1 MSAYRLLQISDSAFP
16 RGAFAHSCGL
26 ETYVAEGAIAKAS
39 ELEEFI
45 ASVLRHGAATLDG
58 VYLREA
64 YLAKEVDDLPR
75 VMALD
80 AAYDAARPVKS
91 LRDASRSVGR
101 QFLRTARGF
110 IEDPFLDEL
119 EEEARRERTSGH
131 YPVALGCVAESLSLA
146 CEEGLESLCYGVV
159 SGLVSAAVRLVPLGQ
174 TEGQRVISN
183 LEDTVREA
191 VETAMALSL
200 EDAHS
205 WGPGH
210 EIRAMTHRRLHTR
223 LFVS

>member
-1 MSAYRLLQISDSAFP
+1 MSTYRLLQISDSAFP
-16 RGAFAHSCGL
+16 RGAFAHSYGL
-26 ETYVAEGAIAKAS
+26 ETYVAEGRIASAG

-45 ASVLRHGAATLDG
+45 ASVLRHGVATLDG
-58 VYLREA
+58 VYLRA
-64 YLAKEVDDLPR
+64 AFLAKGEDDLPK
-75 VMALD
+75 VLTLD

-110 IEDPFLDEL
+110 IKDTLLGEL
-119 EEEARRERTSGH
+119 EEEARLERASGH
-131 YPVALGCVAESLSLA
+131 YPITLGCVAEALGLRFQ
-146 CEEGLESLCYGVV
+146 EGLESLCYGAV
-159 SGLVSAAVRLVPLGQ
+159 SSLVSVAVRLVPLGQ

-183 LEDTVREA
+183 LEGAVREA
-191 VETAMALSL
+191 VETATALSL

>member
-16 RGAFAHSCGL
+16 RGAFAHSYGL
-26 ETYVAEGAIAKAS
+26 ETYVTEGNIASAA

-45 ASVLRHGAATLDG
+45 GSVLRYGVATLDG
-58 VYLREA
+58 VYLRETI
-64 YLAKEVDDLPR
+64 LAKKEGDLPKII
-75 VMALD
+75 ALD

-110 IEDPFLDEL
+110 IEDTLLDEL

-131 YPVALGCVAESLSLA
+131 YPVALACVAESLGLA

-174 TEGQRVISN
+174 TEGQQVISD
-183 LEDTVREA
+183 LEGAVRET
-191 VETAMALSL
+191 VETATALSL
-200 EDAHS
+200 EDAGS

>member
-1 MSAYRLLQISDSAFP
+1 MSAYQLLQISDSAFP
-16 RGAFAHSCGL
+16 RGAFAHSYGL
-26 ETYVAEGAIAKAS
+26 ETYVAEGRIASAG

-45 ASVLRHGAATLDG
+45 ASVLRHGVATLDG
-58 VYLREA
+58 VYLRA
-64 YLAKEVDDLPR
+64 AFLAKAEGDLSK
-75 VMALD
+75 VLALD

-110 IEDPFLDEL
+110 IKDTLLGEL
-119 EEEARRERTSGH
+119 EEEARLERASGH
-131 YPVALGCVAESLSLA
+131 YPITLGCVAEALGLRFQ
-146 CEEGLESLCYGVV
+146 EGLESLCYGAV

-183 LEDTVREA
+183 LEGAVREA
-191 VETAMALSL
+191 VETATALSL

>member
-1 MSAYRLLQISDSAFP
+1 MNIYRLLQISDSAFP
-16 RGAFAHSCGL
+16 RGAFAHSYGL
-26 ETYVAEGAIAKAS
+26 ETYVTEGRIASAG

-45 ASVLRHGAATLDG
+45 ASVLHHSVATLDG

-64 YLAKEVDDLPR
+64 FLAKGEDDLPK
-75 VMALD
+75 VLTLD
-80 AAYDAARPVKS
+80 AAYDAARLVKS

-101 QFLRTARGF
+101 QFLRSARGF

-119 EEEARRERTSGH
+119 EEEARLERTSGH
-131 YPVALGCVAESLSLA
+131 YPIVLGCVAESLGLG
-146 CEEGLESLCYGVV
+146 CEEMLESLCYGVV

-183 LEDTVREA
+183 AEDMVREA
-191 VETAMALSL
+191 VKTATALSL

>member
-16 RGAFAHSCGL
+16 RGAFAHSYGL
-26 ETYVAEGAIAKAS
+26 ETYVAEGAIASAG
-39 ELEEFI
+39 ELEEFT
-45 ASVLRHGAATLDG
+45 ASVLRHGVATLDG

-64 YLAKEVDDLPR
+64 FLAKGEGDLPK
-75 VMALD
+75 VLALD
-80 AAYDAARPVKS
+80 TAYDAARPVKP

-110 IEDPFLDEL
+110 INDPFLDEL
-119 EEEARRERTSGH
+119 EDAARSDRTSGH
-131 YPVALGCVAESLSLA
+131 YPITLGCVAESLGLT
-146 CEEGLESLCYGVV
+146 CEEALESLCYGAV

-174 TEGQRVISN
+174 TEGQRIISN
-183 LEDTVREA
+183 LEGAVREA
-191 VETAMALSL
+191 VETATALSL

>member
-16 RGAFAHSCGL
+16 RGAFAHSYGL

-64 YLAKEVDDLPR
+64 YLAKKVDDLPR

-80 AAYDAARPVKS
+80 ADYDAARPVKS

-110 IEDPFLDEL
+110 IDDTFLDEL
-119 EEEARRERTSGH
+119 EEEARRERISGH

-183 LEDTVREA
+183 LEGAVQEA
-191 VETAMALSL
+191 VGMATALSL
-200 EDAHS
+200 DDAHS

>member
-1 MSAYRLLQISDSAFP
+1 MGNYRLLQISDSAFP
-16 RGAFAHSCGL
+16 RGAFAHSHGL
-26 ETYVAEGAIAKAS
+26 ETYVAEGRIVSAAA
-39 ELEEFI
+39 LEEFI
-45 ASVLRHGAATLDG
+45 ASVLRHGVATLDG

-64 YLAKEVDDLPR
+64 FLAKKEKNLPR
-75 VMALD
+75 VVVLD
-80 AAYDAARPVKS
+80 TLYDAARPVRS

-110 IEDPFLDEL
+110 VADPFLDEL
-119 EEEARRERTSGH
+119 EERARAEGTFGH
-131 YPVALGCVAESLSLA
+131 YPIALGCAGAALGLGCAEVI
-146 CEEGLESLCYGVV
+146 ESLCYGVV

-183 LEDTVREA
+183 LECAVRQA
-191 VETAMALSL
+191 VETAMALPL
-200 EDAHS
+200 EEAHS

-210 EIRAMTHRRLHTR
+210 EIRAMTHRKLHTR

>member
-64 YLAKEVDDLPR
+64 YLAKKVDDLPR

-110 IEDPFLDEL
+110 IEDSFLDEL
-119 EEEARRERTSGH
+119 EEEARREQTSSH
-131 YPVALGCVAESLSLA
+131 YPVALGCVAESLGLA
-146 CEEGLESLCYGVV
+146 PEEGLESLCYGAV

-183 LEDTVREA
+183 LEGAVREA
-191 VETAMALSL
+191 VETAEALSL

-210 EIRAMTHRRLHTR
+210 EIRAMTHRRLHMR

>member
-16 RGAFAHSCGL
+16 RGAFAHSYGL
-26 ETYVAEGAIAKAS
+26 ETYVAEGAIASAG

-45 ASVLRHGAATLDG
+45 ASVLRHGVATLDG

-64 YLAKEVDDLPR
+64 FLAKGEDDLPKIL
-75 VMALD
+75 ALD

-110 IEDPFLDEL
+110 IEDSFLDEL
-119 EEEARRERTSGH
+119 EEEARVERTPGH
-131 YPVALGCVAESLSLA
+131 YPISLGCVAESLGLA

-183 LEDTVREA
+183 LEDAVREA
-191 VETAMALSL
+191 AGTAAALSL

>member
-16 RGAFAHSCGL
+16 RGAFAHSYGL
-26 ETYVAEGAIAKAS
+26 ETYVAEGSIASAG

-45 ASVLRHGAATLDG
+45 ASLLRHGVATLDG

-64 YLAKEVDDLPR
+64 YLAKQVDDLPR

-110 IEDPFLDEL
+110 IDDPFLDEL
-119 EEEARRERTSGH
+119 EEEARLERTSGH
-131 YPVALGCVAESLSLA
+131 YPVALGCVAESLRLA
-146 CEEGLESLCYGVV
+146 CEEGLESLCYGAV

-183 LEDTVREA
+183 LEGAVREA

>member
-16 RGAFAHSCGL
+16 RGAFAHSYGL
-26 ETYVAEGAIAKAS
+26 ETYVAEERIAS
-39 ELEEFI
+39 STELEEFI
-45 ASVLRHGAATLDG
+45 ASVLRHGVATLDG

-64 YLAKEVDDLPR
+64 FLAKQEGALSR
-75 VMALD
+75 VVALD

-110 IEDPFLDEL
+110 IDDPFLDEL
-119 EEEARRERTSGH
+119 EDAARSERTYGH
-131 YPVALGCVAESLSLA
+131 YPITLSCVAESLDLA
-146 CEEGLESLCYGVV
+146 CAEALESLCYGVV

-183 LEDTVREA
+183 LEGAVREA
-191 VETAMALSL
+191 VETATTLSL
-200 EDAHS
+200 DDAHS

>member
-45 ASVLRHGAATLDG
+45 ASVLRHGVATLDG

-64 YLAKEVDDLPR
+64 YLAKQVDDLPR

-110 IEDPFLDEL
+110 IEDPFLGEL
-119 EEEARRERTSGH
+119 EERARRERTSGH

-183 LEDTVREA
+183 LEGAVREA

>member
-16 RGAFAHSCGL
+16 RGAFAHSYGL
-26 ETYVAEGAIAKAS
+26 ETYVAEGRITKAS

-45 ASVLRHGAATLDG
+45 ASLLRHGAATLDG

-64 YLAKEVDDLPR
+64 YLAKQVDDLPR
-75 VMALD
+75 IIILD

-110 IEDPFLDEL
+110 IEDSFLDEF
-119 EEEARRERTSGH
+119 EERARLERTFGH
-131 YPVALGCVAESLSLA
+131 YPVALGCVAESLGLT

-183 LEDTVREA
+183 LEGAVREA
-191 VETAMALSL
+191 VETAAALSL

>member
-16 RGAFAHSCGL
+16 RGAFAHSYGL
-26 ETYVAEGAIAKAS
+26 ETYVAEGRIASAG

-45 ASVLRHGAATLDG
+45 ASVLRHGVATLDG
-58 VYLREA
+58 VYLRA
-64 YLAKEVDDLPR
+64 AFLAKAEGDLSK
-75 VMALD
+75 VLALD

-110 IEDPFLDEL
+110 IKDTLLGEL
-119 EEEARRERTSGH
+119 EEEARLERASGH
-131 YPVALGCVAESLSLA
+131 YPITLGCVAEALGLRFQ
-146 CEEGLESLCYGVV
+146 EGLESLCYGAV
-159 SGLVSAAVRLVPLGQ
+159 SSLVSVAVRLVPLGQ

-183 LEDTVREA
+183 LEGAVREA
-191 VETAMALSL
+191 VETAAALSL

>member
-1 MSAYRLLQISDSAFP
+1 MCARRFWRKQKVNLP
-16 RGAFAHSCGL
+16 
-26 ETYVAEGAIAKAS
+26 K
-39 ELEEFI
+39 
-45 ASVLRHGAATLDG
+45 VL
-58 VYLREA
+58 
-64 YLAKEVDDLPR
+64 
-75 VMALD
+75 ALD
-80 AAYDAARPVKS
+80 AAYDAARPVKP

-110 IEDPFLDEL
+110 IRDTLLDDL
-119 EEEARRERTSGH
+119 EEEARVERTPGH
-131 YPVALGCVAESLSLA
+131 YPITLGCVAESLGLT
-146 CEEGLESLCYGVV
+146 CEEALESLCYGVV

-183 LEDTVREA
+183 LEGAVRET
-191 VETAMALSL
+191 VETATALSL